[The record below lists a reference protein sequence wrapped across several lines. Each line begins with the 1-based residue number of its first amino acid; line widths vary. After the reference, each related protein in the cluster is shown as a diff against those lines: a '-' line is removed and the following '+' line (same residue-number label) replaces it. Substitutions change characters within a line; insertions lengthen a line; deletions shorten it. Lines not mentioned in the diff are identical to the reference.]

1 MFITLKIWVVIFI
14 EYCIWSTPGNTL
26 CILKQE
32 RHRRRLAKAKEEKF
46 LELQKTPLIRCPN
59 FVLFYRG
66 RQLMK
71 NFITYLFL
79 LFFLS
84 GCGYTQLELLALD
97 FEFANER
104 EHLSLEKY
112 SNEFTPSVGRFNK
125 DIIIY
130 YPNYSTQFVQSY
142 SYWPYYPRYE
152 RRRNH
157 HHRRDS
163 YSRSHIY
170 PFRVRSYFRQRERVV
185 REIIKA
191 PKEVTK
197 EPVVEKPADD
207 KVKREIWHR
216 RNNPR
221 GAKRLP
227 PLIKKEK

>member
-1 MFITLKIWVVIFI
+1 
-14 EYCIWSTPGNTL
+14 
-26 CILKQE
+26 
-32 RHRRRLAKAKEEKF
+32 
-46 LELQKTPLIRCPN
+46 
-59 FVLFYRG
+59 
-66 RQLMK
+66 MK

-84 GCGYTQLELLALD
+84 GCGYTQLEMLALD
-97 FEFANER
+97 FEIANER
-104 EHLSLEKY
+104 ERLSLEKY
-112 SNEFTPSVGRFNK
+112 SNEFIPSVGRFNK
-125 DIIIY
+125 DIIIH

-170 PFRVRSYFRQRERVV
+170 PFRVRSHFRQREKVV
-185 REIIKA
+185 REIIRA
-191 PKEVTK
+191 PKKVTKEVTK
-197 EPVVEKPADD
+197 EPVVKKPADD
-207 KVKREIWHR
+207 KVEKEIWRR

-221 GAKRLP
+221 GAKKLP

>member
-1 MFITLKIWVVIFI
+1 MFITLKIWVVIFT
-14 EYCIWSTPGNTL
+14 EFCIWSTPGNRL

-84 GCGYTQLELLALD
+84 GCGHTQLEML
-97 FEFANER
+97 EFDLINDRAR
-104 EHLSLEKY
+104 VSLETY
-112 SNEFTPSVGRFNK
+112 PTEIVPTVGRFNK
-125 DIIIY
+125 DIIIH
-130 YPNYSTQFVQSY
+130 YPNYNTHFVQSY

-157 HHRRDS
+157 HHRRSS
-163 YSRSHIY
+163 YSQSHIY

-197 EPVVEKPADD
+197 EPVVKKPADD
-207 KVKREIWHR
+207 KVEKEIWRR

-227 PLIKKEK
+227 PLTKKEE

>member
-1 MFITLKIWVVIFI
+1 MFITLKIWVVIFT
-14 EYCIWSTPGNTL
+14 EFCIWSTPGNRL

-32 RHRRRLAKAKEEKF
+32 RHRRRLAKAKEEKH
-46 LELQKTPLIRCPN
+46 LELQKAPLIDWKN

-66 RQLMK
+66 RKLMK

-84 GCGYTQLELLALD
+84 GCGHTQLEML
-97 FEFANER
+97 EFDLINDR
-104 EHLSLEKY
+104 GRVSLETY
-112 SNEFTPSVGRFNK
+112 PTEIVPTVGRFNK
-125 DIIIY
+125 DIIIH
-130 YPNYSTQFVQSY
+130 YPNYNTHFVQSY

-157 HHRRDS
+157 HYRRSS
-163 YSRSHIY
+163 YSQSHIY

-185 REIIKA
+185 REVIRA
-191 PKEVTK
+191 PKKVTK
-197 EPVVEKPADD
+197 EPVVTKPADD
-207 KVKREIWHR
+207 KVKREVWRR

-227 PLIKKEK
+227 PLTKKEE

>member
-1 MFITLKIWVVIFI
+1 MFITLKIWVVIFT
-14 EYCIWSTPGNTL
+14 EFCIWSTPGNRL

-59 FVLFYRG
+59 FVSFYRG

-84 GCGYTQLELLALD
+84 GCGYTQLELL
-97 FEFANER
+97 EFGLINDR
-104 EHLSLEKY
+104 GRVSLETY
-112 SNEFTPSVGRFNK
+112 PT
-125 DIIIY
+125 DIIIH
-130 YPNYSTQFVQSY
+130 YPSYGRSSWNNTRLVQPY
-142 SYWPYYPRYE
+142 SYWPYYPKYE

-197 EPVVEKPADD
+197 EVTKEPVVKKPADN
-207 KVKREIWHR
+207 KVEKEIWRR

-221 GAKRLP
+221 GAKRVP
-227 PLIKKEK
+227 PLTKKEK

>member
-1 MFITLKIWVVIFI
+1 MFITLKIWVVIFT
-14 EYCIWSTPGNTL
+14 EFCIWSTPGNRL

-84 GCGYTQLELLALD
+84 GCGYTQLEMLALD
-97 FEFANER
+97 FEIANEQ

-163 YSRSHIY
+163 YSRSHVY

-185 REIIKA
+185 REVIRV
-191 PKEVTK
+191 PKKVTK
-197 EPVVEKPADD
+197 EPVVTKPADD
-207 KVKREIWHR
+207 EVKREVWRR

-227 PLIKKEK
+227 PLTKKEE

>member
-1 MFITLKIWVVIFI
+1 MFITLKIWVVIFT
-14 EYCIWSTPGNTL
+14 EFCLWSTPGNRL

-32 RHRRRLAKAKEEKF
+32 RHRRRLAKAKEEKY
-46 LELQKTPLIRCPN
+46 LELQKAPLIRWAD

-66 RQLMK
+66 IQLMK

-97 FEFANER
+97 FEIANER
-104 EHLSLEKY
+104 ERLSLEKY

-130 YPNYSTQFVQSY
+130 YPNYNTHFVQSY
-142 SYWPYYPRYE
+142 SYWPYYPIYE
-152 RRRNH
+152 RRINH
-157 HHRRDS
+157 HHRRSS
-163 YSRSHIY
+163 YSQSHIY
-170 PFRVRSYFRQRERVV
+170 PSRVRSYFRQRERVV

-197 EPVVEKPADD
+197 EPVVTKPADD
-207 KVKREIWHR
+207 KVKREIWRR

-227 PLIKKEK
+227 PLTKKEK